1 MDRFQSSVNGVIHIA
16 RSVPAYTSL
25 AYTALKG
32 YNLEKDKATKNRS
45 HWVKKLHW
53 SLPGNCATWQSV
65 SCWVQTNI
73 DSRSWMKTLWTNTP
87 KAC

>member
-1 MDRFQSSVNGVIHIA
+1 MDRFQSYVNGVIHIA

-45 HWVKKLHW
+45 HWVKKLH
-53 SLPGNCATWQSV
+53 
-65 SCWVQTNI
+65 
-73 DSRSWMKTLWTNTP
+73 
-87 KAC
+87 